1 MAKFF
6 ITTPIYYANA
16 KPHVGS
22 AYTIIAADVVARWR
36 RSQGDDVW
44 FLAGVAEHGTKIAT
58 YAAKANQTP
67 PAFVD
72 EQLTHFKHA
81 WEILN
86 ISYDDFIRTSE
97 PRHKK
102 AVTKFFEKLQDSG
115 KIYEGEYEGLY
126 CVGHEAFLTAS
137 ELDSEG
143 KCPDHGTLPE
153 KVKEKNWFFKLSE
166 YQDTL
171 RQLIESNELA
181 IEPASKKKE
190 ILSFISQGLEDISI
204 SRRNVE
210 WAIPLPWDANQTIYV
225 WLDELFN
232 YCSAIGYGEDD
243 AKFKS
248 LWPADLH
255 LIGKDI
261 MKFHC
266 IIWPA
271 LLLAIGEELPKKIFA
286 HGYFTVDGKKMG
298 KTLGNIVDPVEIAA
312 EYGADALR
320 YFILRDIPFGNDG
333 DFSQERL
340 KDRYNADLANGLGN
354 LVSRTLNMIEKFD
367 PNFAGLGHLEGSEG
381 PLSREIKTHLEN
393 LAFDKALESIWH
405 TIAQA
410 DELIEQKKPW
420 QLAKEGK
427 DDEIK
432 KTLTQLY
439 ATLQTINQHIAP
451 FLPET
456 HQKLTAL
463 LTAKP
468 IKKPSQPL
476 FARK

>member
-1 MAKFF
+1 MAKYYL
-6 ITTPIYYANA
+6 TTPIYYANA

-22 AYTIIAADVVARWR
+22 AYTIIAADVLARWR
-36 RSQGDDVW
+36 RQQGDDVW

-67 PAFVD
+67 QAFVD

-86 ISYDDFIRTSE
+86 ISFDDFIRTSE
-97 PRHKK
+97 PRHTK
-102 AVTKFFEKLQDSG
+102 AVTKFFKKLQDSG

-126 CVGHEAFLTAS
+126 CVGHEAFIKEG
-137 ELDSEG
+137 ELDANG
-143 KCPDHGTLPE
+143 NCPDHDTKPE
-153 KVKEKNWFFKLSE
+153 KIKEKNWFFKLSE

-171 RQLIESNELA
+171 RQLIESEELA
-181 IEPASKKKE
+181 VEPAAQKKE
-190 ILSFISQGLEDISI
+190 ILSFINQGLEDISI

-210 WAIPLPWDANQTIYV
+210 WAIPLPWDASQTIYV

-232 YCSAIGYGEDD
+232 YCSAIGYGEDET
-243 AKFKS
+243 KFKS

-271 LLLAIGEELPKKIFA
+271 LLLAIGEPLPKKIFA
-286 HGYFTVDGKKMG
+286 HGYFTVDGKKMS
-298 KTLGNIVDPVEIAA
+298 KTLGNVVDPVEVAE
-312 EYGADALR
+312 EYGPDALR

-340 KDRYNADLANGLGN
+340 QERYNSDLANGLGN
-354 LVSRTLNMIEKFD
+354 LVSRTLNMIEKFY
-367 PNFAGLGHLEGSEG
+367 PTFVGSDQ
-381 PLSREIKTHLEN
+381 INNDVDIDMHLEN
-393 LAFDKALESIWH
+393 LAFDKALESIWQ

-427 DDEIK
+427 DKEIK
-432 KTLTQLY
+432 EVLAHLY
-439 ATLQTINQHIAP
+439 VTLQAISQHIAP

-456 HQKLTAL
+456 HQKLSAL
-463 LTAKP
+463 LETRP
-468 IKKPSQPL
+468 IKKPTEPL
-476 FARK
+476 FARKDA